1 MKDSL
6 ENHEGLREM
15 QRDPWRSGMEDPPEL
30 HGAQETLEWKV
41 RKIRGKSMKDSAR
54 FKGDIRRSGIA
65 IGKFRE
71 IYSRFGGDTGR
82 SMKKQGNLKEIQ
94 EDLEWDIQEI
104 EDIGRFGGGTGR
116 SSFLN
121 GKYREENTQRS
132 GWDLLGRFMEL
143 RFRGDASCF
152 MKDTGR
158 YRVDTG
164 RFSLDTA

>member
-15 QRDPWRSGMEDPPEL
+15 QGDPWRSGMEDPPEL

-54 FKGDIRRSGIA
+54 FKADIRRSGIA

-71 IYSRFGGDTGR
+71 IYSRFRGDTGR

-94 EDLEWDIQEI
+94 EDLQWDIQER

-116 SSFLN
+116 S
-121 GKYREENTQRS
+121 
-132 GWDLLGRFMEL
+132 
-143 RFRGDASCF
+143 RGIQ
-152 MKDTGR
+152 
-158 YRVDTG
+158 
-164 RFSLDTA
+164 